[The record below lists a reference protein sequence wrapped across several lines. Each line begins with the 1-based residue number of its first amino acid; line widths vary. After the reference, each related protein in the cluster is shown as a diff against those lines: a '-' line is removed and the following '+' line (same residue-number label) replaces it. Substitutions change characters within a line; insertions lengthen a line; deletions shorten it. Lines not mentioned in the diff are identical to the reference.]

1 MAGTITCDVYAR
13 GYNTETGWIPYPV
26 SKVSPQLGVELSLDE
41 ILELLTHSEIWIY
54 DGSTHT
60 NINTNNL
67 NTYFPEFIPPYNRGG
82 ASGGSGGSNNVV
94 TLTEEEYINLP
105 SHDPK
110 TLYAI
115 YSDDGF
121 RLMLGDLPMTDGGSS
136 SSNKAFKFV
145 AGGMSGSANTYTL
158 PE

>member
-94 TLTEEEYINLP
+94 TLTPIFRIIFLP
-105 SHDPK
+105 SKKD
-110 TLYAI
+110 
-115 YSDDGF
+115 
-121 RLMLGDLPMTDGGSS
+121 R
-136 SSNKAFKFV
+136 KFLKV
-145 AGGMSGSANTYTL
+145 LCSLSFCSCA
-158 PE
+158 